1 MAMARTPA
9 RRRRA
14 RRGSLER
21 PINGRLYRGSLLI
34 LLLPLLI
41 LAFSITRPGALPAPL
56 LPPNFDGPAT
66 RQLATELSSHYPD
79 RVPGGPGSL
88 SAEQWFRDQLAPYGL
103 PVSSDTWNA
112 HVPGL
117 GRVRLRNLW
126 AVAQGQSSDAIVVM
140 AHRDDT
146 GTGPGANDDASGT
159 AALVELARGY
169 AQAGTPAGQ
178 RVRSAHTIVFLSTD
192 AGSFGGLG
200 ALRFAEHSP
209 FHVVATINLDAIAG
223 RGPPRIVIAGDSPR
237 SPAASLVET
246 AAKRVLEQ
254 TGMQARRAGPVQQLI
269 DLGFPF
275 TLYEQGPFVARGIP
289 AVTLTTAGERPP
301 AAFTDRAAGARHGQA
316 DRARP
321 RDPGAHRLARP
332 GPRTGAG
339 NDELRLDRRPHRPRL
354 GDRALPRRSAD
365 PVPGG
370 RRRPVRALPPAADR
384 PAARSPQPAQP
395 PRVLA
400 LPRPRLRRVPRR
412 SERGRP
418 ACRGRRTRLLPHQAT
433 GRVLALIAL
442 GLVGLLGWIVA
453 RQRLVPRRPVGADE
467 QLAGATAALLGLG
480 IVSLLVLA
488 TNPFALIFFLPAMHA
503 WLWLPQV
510 QSSKAPTRAVV
521 FLIGLVGPLLIILSL
536 ALRFGLG
543 FDAPWYLLELVA
555 VGYVHLPAVA
565 ITLCGAACA
574 AQLAVVTA
582 GRYAPYPPAG
592 QRPERGPLRELV
604 RRVVLAHARP
614 PAQSAGAPARG
625 RIALRSGGRR
635 PRRRPA
641 ALHRRGE

>member
-9 RRRRA
+9 RRRRP

-21 PINGRLYRGSLLI
+21 PINGRLYRGALLI

-103 PVSSDTWNA
+103 PVSSDAWRA

-254 TGMQARRAGPVQQLI
+254 TGTQARRAGPLQQLI

-275 TLYEQGPFVARGIP
+275 TLYEQGPFVARGVP

-301 AAFTDRAAGARHGQA
+301 AAFTDRATALDTARLTGLG
-316 DRARP
+316 RATQELIGSL
-321 RDPGAHRLARP
+321 DQGLELAQ
-332 GPRTGAG
+332 GTTSFVWI
-339 NDELRLDRRPHRPRL
+339 
-354 GDRALPRRSAD
+354 GDRIVRGWAIELFLVALLIPYLVAVVD
-365 PVPGG
+365 LFAHC
-370 RRRPVRALPPAADR
+370 RRRRIGLL
-384 PAARSPQPAQP
+384 PAARSL
-395 PRVLA
+395 RSRLA
-400 LPRPRLRRVPRR
+400 FWLFLGLAFLAFRSFGAWPSGVPRPPN
-412 SERGRP
+412 P
-418 ACRGRRTRLLPHQAT
+418 AVASSGDWP
-433 GRVLALIAL
+433 VLGLVALA
-442 GLVGLLGWIVA
+442 LVGLLGWLVA
-453 RQRLVPRRPVGADE
+453 RQRLVPRRSIGADE
-467 QLAGATAALLGLG
+467 QLAGATVALLGLG

-555 VGYVHLPAVA
+555 VGYVHLPAVV

-604 RRVVLAHARP
+604 RRLVLAQRARRRR
-614 PAQSAGAPARG
+614 AQT
-625 RIALRSGGRR
+625 
-635 PRRRPA
+635 RRPA
-641 ALHRRGE
+641 VE

>member
-1 MAMARTPA
+1 MAMARNPA

-21 PINGRLYRGSLLI
+21 PINARLYRGSLLV
-34 LLLPLLI
+34 LTLPLLI
-41 LAFSITRPGALPAPL
+41 LAFSVTRPTALSAPL

-66 RQLATELSSHYPD
+66 RQLATDFSTRFPD

-88 SAEQWFRDQLAPYGL
+88 AAGQWFRDQLAPYGL
-103 PVSSDTWNA
+103 PVSSDTWTTQ
-112 HVPGL
+112 VPGL

-126 AVAQGQSSDAIVVM
+126 AVAGGQSSDAIVVM

-169 AQAGTPAGQ
+169 AQTGTPAGR

-200 ALRFAEHSP
+200 ALRFAQRAP

-223 RGPPRIVIAGDSPR
+223 RGHPRIVIAGDRPR
-237 SPAASLVET
+237 SPAVSLVET

-254 TGMQARRAGPVQQLI
+254 TGTSVHHAGPLEQLI

-301 AAFTDRAAGARHGQA
+301 AAFTDRAATLSTARLTSLG
-316 DRARP
+316 RATQELVGSL
-321 RDPGAHRLARP
+321 DQGLELAQ
-332 GPRTGAG
+332 GTTSYVWI
-339 NDELRLDRRPHRPRL
+339 
-354 GDRALPRRSAD
+354 GDRIVRGWAIELLLASLLIPYMVAVVD
-365 PVPGG
+365 LFAHC
-370 RRRPVRALPPAADR
+370 RRRRIMLA
-384 PAARSPQPAQP
+384 PAARSLRSRLAFWLFLGLAFLVFRALGAWPAGAPRP
-395 PRVLA
+395 PSPAVSSSGNWPVLA
-400 LPRPRLRRVPRR
+400 LV
-412 SERGRP
+412 
-418 ACRGRRTRLLPHQAT
+418 
-433 GRVLALIAL
+433 AL
-442 GLVGLLGWIVA
+442 GLVGLLGWLAA
-453 RQRLVPRRPVGADE
+453 RQRLVPRRPVGTDE
-467 QLAGATAALLGLG
+467 QLAGAAVALLGLG
-480 IVSLLVLA
+480 VVSLLVLA
-488 TNPFALIFFLPAMHA
+488 TNPFALIFFLPALHS

-510 QSSKAPTRAVV
+510 QSSKAPTRALV
-521 FLIGLVGPLLIILSL
+521 FLIGLAGPLLLVCSM
-536 ALRFGLG
+536 AVRFGLG

-555 VGYVHLPAVA
+555 VGYVDVKAVA

-574 AQLAVVTA
+574 AQLAVVSA

-592 QRPERGPLRELV
+592 RRPERGPFRELV
-604 RRVVLAHARP
+604 RRVVLAARTRRR
-614 PAQSAGAPARG
+614 ARND
-625 RIALRSGGRR
+625 
-635 PRRRPA
+635 PRRA
-641 ALHRRGE
+641 VG

>member
-9 RRRRA
+9 RRRRP

-103 PVSSDTWNA
+103 PVSSDTWRAN
-112 HVPGL
+112 VPGL

-223 RGPPRIVIAGDSPR
+223 RGPPRIVVTGDSPR

-254 TGMQARRAGPVQQLI
+254 TGTQARRAGPVQQLI

-275 TLYEQGPFVARGIP
+275 TLYEQGPFVARGVP

-301 AAFTDRAAGARHGQA
+301 AAFTDRAAALDTARLTGLG
-316 DRARP
+316 RATQELIGSL
-321 RDPGAHRLARP
+321 DQGLELAQ
-332 GPRTGAG
+332 GTTSFVW
-339 NDELRLDRRPHRPRL
+339 L
-354 GDRALPRRSAD
+354 GDRIVRGWAIELFLVALLIPYLVAVVD
-365 PVPGG
+365 LFAHC
-370 RRRPVRALPPAADR
+370 RRRRIALL
-384 PAARSPQPAQP
+384 PAARSLRSRLAFWLFLGLAFLVFRSFGAWPSGVPRPPNPAVASSGDWP
-395 PRVLA
+395 VLA
-400 LPRPRLRRVPRR
+400 LV
-412 SERGRP
+412 
-418 ACRGRRTRLLPHQAT
+418 A
-433 GRVLALIAL
+433 LAL
-442 GLVGLLGWIVA
+442 VGFFGWLVA
-453 RQRLVPRRPVGADE
+453 RQRLVPRRPIGTDE
-467 QLAGATAALLGLG
+467 QLAGATVALLGLG

-510 QSSKAPTRAVV
+510 QSSRAPTRAVL

-555 VGYVHLPAVA
+555 VGYVHLPAVV

-604 RRVVLAHARP
+604 RRLVLAQRARRRR
-614 PAQSAGAPARG
+614 AQA
-625 RIALRSGGRR
+625 
-635 PRRRPA
+635 RRPA
-641 ALHRRGE
+641 VE

>member
-21 PINGRLYRGSLLI
+21 PINGRLYRGSLLV
-34 LLLPLLI
+34 LSLPLLI

-56 LPPNFDGPAT
+56 LPPNFDGAAT
-66 RQLATELSSHYPD
+66 RQLAAELSSHYPD

-88 SAEQWFRDQLAPYGL
+88 SAAQWFRDQLAPYGL

-112 HVPGL
+112 ARARPRARPAAQPVG
-117 GRVRLRNLW
+117 GR
-126 AVAQGQSSDAIVVM
+126 AGQSSDAIVVM

-146 GTGPGANDDASGT
+146 GAGPGANDDASGT

-223 RGPPRIVIAGDSPR
+223 RGPPRIVITGDSPR

-254 TGMQARRAGPVQQLI
+254 TGMQARRAGPLQQLI

-301 AAFTDRAAGARHGQA
+301 AAFTDRAAALDTARL
-316 DRARP
+316 DRAR
-321 RDPGAHRLARP
+321 AR
-332 GPRTGAG
+332 
-339 NDELRLDRRPHRPRL
+339 DRRSSSARST
-354 GDRALPRRSAD
+354 RASSWRRERRASSGSATASCAAGRSSSSSSLCSI
-365 PVPGG
+365 PFLVG
-370 RRRPVRALPPAADR
+370 RRRPVRALPPAAASLCCPR
-384 PAARSPQPAQP
+384 PAACAAASPSGCSLGA
-395 PRVLA
+395 RVRTRFEPSA
-400 LPRPRLRRVPRR
+400 
-412 SERGRP
+412 RGRP
-418 ACRGRRTRLLPHQAT
+418 ASPRPPNPAVASSGDWPRARAARARPSSPS
-433 GRVLALIAL
+433 
-442 GLVGLLGWIVA
+442 LGWVVA
-453 RQRLVPRRPVGADE
+453 RQRLVPRRPVGTDE
-467 QLAGATAALLGLG
+467 QLAGETVALLGLG
-480 IVSLLVLA
+480 VVSLLVLA
-488 TNPFALIFFLPAMHA
+488 TNPFALIFFLPALHA

-555 VGYVHLPAVA
+555 VGYVHLPAVV

-604 RRVVLAHARP
+604 RRVVLAQRARRRR
-614 PAQSAGAPARG
+614 AR
-625 RIALRSGGRR
+625 A
-635 PRRRPA
+635 RRPA
-641 ALHRRGE
+641 VE

>member
-88 SAEQWFRDQLAPYGL
+88 SAEQWLRDQLAPYGL
-103 PVSSDTWNA
+103 PLSSDTWNA

-126 AVAQGQSSDAIVVM
+126 AVAPGQSSDAIVVM

-223 RGPPRIVIAGDSPR
+223 RGPPRIVVAGDSPR

-254 TGMQARRAGPVQQLI
+254 TGMQAQRAGPVQQLI

-301 AAFTDRAAGARHGQA
+301 AAFTDRAAALDTARLTGLG
-316 DRARP
+316 RATQELVGSL
-321 RDPGAHRLARP
+321 DQGLELAQ
-332 GPRTGAG
+332 GTTSFVWI
-339 NDELRLDRRPHRPRL
+339 
-354 GDRALPRRSAD
+354 GDRIVRGWAIELFLVALLIPYLVAVVD
-365 PVPGG
+365 LFAHC
-370 RRRPVRALPPAADR
+370 RRRRIGLL
-384 PAARSPQPAQP
+384 PAARSLRSRLAFWLFLGLAFVVFRAVGAWPSGVPRPPNPAVASSGDW
-395 PRVLA
+395 RVLA
-400 LPRPRLRRVPRR
+400 L
-412 SERGRP
+412 
-418 ACRGRRTRLLPHQAT
+418 A
-433 GRVLALIAL
+433 AL
-442 GLVGLLGWIVA
+442 GLVGFVGWIVT
-453 RQRLVPRRPVGADE
+453 RQRLVPRRPVGTDE
-467 QLAGATAALLGLG
+467 QLAGATVALLGLG
-480 IVSLLVLA
+480 VVSLLVLA

-555 VGYVHLPAVA
+555 VGYVHLPAVV

-604 RRVVLAHARP
+604 RRVVLAQRARRRR
-614 PAQSAGAPARG
+614 AR
-625 RIALRSGGRR
+625 A
-635 PRRRPA
+635 RRPA
-641 ALHRRGE
+641 VE